1 MTEKDNKLAPFKKP
15 QPSKQPNFRLGP
27 KPVGLAAA
35 QVAAKNK
42 PELAKKEEFKPIDMK
57 DATNKIGIVF
67 DDSGSMSG
75 QPILDAHAACEE
87 FVKNCNPTNTALSV
101 YPMNAD
107 TSYTGSIQTIKLTTD
122 LIAVIKAVKQIR
134 ATGGT
139 PLYETLLEMLEKE
152 ELTRGIVFSD
162 GAPQRTNEV
171 KEEAFR
177 IAKEKKIPVDSVYI
191 GEDDKNAIELM
202 KEIAERTGGVFLHFK
217 PGKANFRTAFKYLTP
232 GLRAMLMDKSFVE
245 KLQKGEVS

>member
-1 MTEKDNKLAPFKKP
+1 MTDNNKLVPARKGVTA
-15 QPSKQPNFRLGP
+15 QPNFRIGP

-35 QVAAKNK
+35 KAAAK
-42 PELAKKEEFKPIDMK
+42 PLAKREEFKPIDMK

-75 QPILDAHAACEE
+75 QPIEDAHAATEE

-107 TSYTGSIQTIKLTTD
+107 ESYGSTKNITLSTD
-122 LIAVIKAVKQIR
+122 LISVVKAVKQIR

-139 PLYETLLEMLEKE
+139 PLYQTLLKMLQNE

-162 GAPQRTNEV
+162 GCPSHSHEV
-171 KEEAFR
+171 KEEAFKW
-177 IAKEKKIPVDSVYI
+177 AKEHKVAVDSVYI
-191 GEDDKNAIELM
+191 GEEDKHAIELM
-202 KEIAERTGGVFLHFK
+202 KEIAEMTGGVFLHFK
-217 PGKANFRTAFKYLTP
+217 PGQANFRTAFKYLSP
-232 GLRAMLMDKSFVE
+232 GLRGMLADKSFVE